1 MSALAQDNPFE
12 QAAQQNYGG
21 RFWLAAVE
29 LRLKP
34 DGTRYGS
41 SLILQGNNY
50 TVEAGGERQQ
60 SGKEVRQQRARVAVQ
75 RRVPRQTFGGHTRR
89 STKE

>member
-29 LRLKP
+29 LRLK
-34 DGTRYGS
+34 
-41 SLILQGNNY
+41 
-50 TVEAGGERQQ
+50 
-60 SGKEVRQQRARVAVQ
+60 
-75 RRVPRQTFGGHTRR
+75 QTFAVRCPK
-89 STKE
+89 SN